1 MATVNASGE
10 NILPSIPASAA
21 IGTNV
26 KAIISS
32 PKMLG
37 LRTST
42 AALSTPAIVLPSVPV
57 RERWRCTFSTWMIV
71 ASITMPMEIARPPRD
86 IRFASS
92 PTARITMKVSSAE
105 SGRATMTTSA
115 PRTLQR
121 KSASTTSTRIAPSP
135 SARSTVRVLASTTDE
150 RS

>member
-1 MATVNASGE
+1 M
-10 NILPSIPASAA
+10 
-21 IGTNV
+21 
-26 KAIISS
+26 ISS

-42 AALSTPAIVLPSVPV
+42 AARSTPAAVLPASPAC
-57 RERWRCTFSTWMIV
+57 ERCRCTFSTWMMV
-71 ASITMPMEIARPPRD
+71 ASMTMPMEIARPPSD
-86 IRFASS
+86 IRLASR

-105 SGRATMTTSA
+105 SGRATITTRA

-121 KSASTTSTRIAPSP
+121 NSASTTSTSTAPSA
-135 SARSTVRVLASTTDE
+135 SATITVRVLASTTDD